1 MLCSGSVKYSMISR
15 LSRVLHDYP
24 ALLTINTH
32 ESMQNPKMDKNKR
45 DLIYIIKI
53 FPVSIDSLDQTANE
67 EMLKGNAIRLM
78 VPVSFQ
84 HEWEEVLHL

>member
-1 MLCSGSVKYSMISR
+1 
-15 LSRVLHDYP
+15 
-24 ALLTINTH
+24 
-32 ESMQNPKMDKNKR
+32 MDKNKL

-53 FPVSIDSLDQTANE
+53 FLVPIDSLDQTANE

-84 HEWEEVLHL
+84 HEWEEVRHL